1 MSNKVQIVNYFVY
14 KGINYSNGTEII
26 LVDKIYLQYNLNPP
40 NNYNVIFKERNI
52 ANEEMLCLIKGV
64 GCIMI
69 PNNQC
74 VKGIVKPIYYNKP
87 LAIESAL
94 NNYTT
99 RKKTPDVFH
108 GWLWY
113 IFIMLFLL
121 ICKNGFLYMIIAT
134 VFFASWLISKY
145 KD

>member
-14 KGINYSNGTEII
+14 NGINYSNGTEII
-26 LVDKIYLQYNLNPP
+26 LVDEIYLQYNLNPP
-40 NNYNVIFKERNI
+40 NNYNVTFKERNI
-52 ANEEMLCLIKGV
+52 INEEMLCLIKGV
-64 GCIMI
+64 GCIII
-69 PNNQC
+69 PNSRY

-87 LAIESAL
+87 PAIESAF

-99 RKKTPDVFH
+99 RRKTPDVFH

-121 ICKNGFLYMIIAT
+121 ICNNGFLYMIITT
-134 VFFASWLISKY
+134 VFFVGWLISKY